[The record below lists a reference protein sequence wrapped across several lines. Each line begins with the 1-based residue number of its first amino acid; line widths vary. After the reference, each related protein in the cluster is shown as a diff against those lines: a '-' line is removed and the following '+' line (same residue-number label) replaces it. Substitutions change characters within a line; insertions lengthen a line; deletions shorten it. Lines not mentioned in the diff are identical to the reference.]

1 MTWQDILLKQTKF
14 ENNIDG
20 WIKVFESQKNL
31 TQFKENINSLD
42 ERTIA
47 SIKNTLRNKKYG
59 EEIVEIADLDGE
71 NIFGQPIPE
80 RQSQQNRLSKLVQR
94 ELNQINELILGAG
107 GLDIDDLIDRIVP
120 RLKVSEPDFLSI
132 EKEINNYLK
141 GGTRVTQIRDRLFPK
156 LRGKVQQ
163 ISSKI
168 ESFAEP
174 NTIKRLATIFKITK
188 GKYIIKRPE
197 LKKKLESF
205 YETIIQKG
213 DPRKIQ
219 RSLAAK
225 TRDIYD
231 HLYLPNAKTR
241 DKPLTLEFS
250 KALQKQPAT
259 LEGFEEFMYVK
270 VPTKSVNKD
279 SFYRRIEHENHL
291 YIPFEDAQ
299 EVLDDE
305 APNGLGGVVDNIG
318 SGQRIVVNGEPILG
332 KKLPLEKD
340 EVLDDFK
347 DKDKDLSESLRYWA
361 FSETS
366 KVKDWGQLAF
376 DILSEFL
383 KDLRKNK
390 NLLGELIKIGIV
402 EEVES

>member
-14 ENNIDG
+14 KDDIDD
-20 WIKVFESQKNL
+20 WTEVFESQKNL

-47 SIKNTLRNKKYG
+47 SVKNTLRDKEYGQNIVNNSDRDNKK
-59 EEIVEIADLDGE
+59 
-71 NIFGQPIPE
+71 IFDQPIPE
-80 RQSQQNRLSKLVQR
+80 RPSQQKRLSKLVQR
-94 ELNQINELILGAG
+94 ELNEINELILDAG
-107 GLDIDDLIDRIVP
+107 GLDIDDLIERIVP
-120 RLKVSEPDFLSI
+120 RLKVSEPDFLNI

-156 LRGKVQQ
+156 LRGKVQE

-197 LKKKLESF
+197 LEKKLESF

-213 DPRKIQ
+213 DPKKIQ

-225 TRDIYD
+225 TEDIYK
-231 HLYLPNAKTR
+231 HLYSNKL
-241 DKPLTLEFS
+241 LTPEFS

-279 SFYRRIEHENHL
+279 SFYRRIEHKNHL

-305 APNGLGGVVDNIG
+305 APNGLGGVVGNIG
-318 SGQRIVVNGEPILG
+318 SGQRIVVNGKPILTG
-332 KKLPLEKD
+332 NKLPLEKN
-340 EVLDDFK
+340 EVMADFK
-347 DKDKDLSESLRYWA
+347 NKDKDLSESLRYWA
-361 FSETS
+361 FSKTS
-366 KVKDWGQLAF
+366 KVKDWEQLAF

-390 NLLGELIKIGIV
+390 NLLGEFINMGIV

>member
-14 ENNIDG
+14 EDDIDD
-20 WIKVFESQKNL
+20 WTEVFESQKNL

-47 SIKNTLRNKKYG
+47 SVKNTLRDKEYGQNIVNNSDRDNKK
-59 EEIVEIADLDGE
+59 
-71 NIFGQPIPE
+71 IFDQPIPE
-80 RQSQQNRLSKLVQR
+80 RPSQQKRLSKLVQR
-94 ELNQINELILGAG
+94 ELNEINELILDAG

-120 RLKVSEPDFLSI
+120 RLKVSEPDFLNI

-188 GKYIIKRPE
+188 GNHIIKRPE
-197 LKKKLESF
+197 LEKKLESF

-219 RSLAAK
+219 KSLKAK
-225 TRDIYD
+225 TGNIYD
-231 HLYLPNAKTR
+231 HLYLPNKS
-241 DKPLTLEFS
+241 LTLEFS

-270 VPTKSVNKD
+270 VPVKSVNENFFPDKIKD
-279 SFYRRIEHENHL
+279 KNDL

-299 EVLDDE
+299 EFLDDE

-318 SGQRIVVNGEPILG
+318 SGQRIVVNGKSILTG
-332 KKLPLEKD
+332 NKLPLEKN
-340 EVLDDFK
+340 EVLADFK
-347 DKDKDLSESLRYWA
+347 NKDKDLSESLRYWA
-361 FSETS
+361 FSKTS
-366 KVKDWGQLAF
+366 KVKDWEQLAF

-390 NLLGELIKIGIV
+390 NLLGELIKMGIV

>member
-1 MTWQDILLKQTKF
+1 VTWQDILLKQTKF
-14 ENNIDG
+14 EDDIDD
-20 WIKVFESQKNL
+20 WTEVFESQKNL

-47 SIKNTLRNKKYG
+47 SVKNTLRDKEYGQNIVNNSDRDNKK
-59 EEIVEIADLDGE
+59 
-71 NIFGQPIPE
+71 IFDQPIPE
-80 RQSQQNRLSKLVQR
+80 RPSQQKRLSKLVQR
-94 ELNQINELILGAG
+94 ELNEINELILDAG

-188 GKYIIKRPE
+188 GNHIIKRPE
-197 LKKKLESF
+197 LEKKLESF

-219 RSLAAK
+219 KSLKAK
-225 TRDIYD
+225 TGNIYD
-231 HLYLPNAKTR
+231 HLYLPNKS
-241 DKPLTLEFS
+241 LTLEFS

-270 VPTKSVNKD
+270 VPVKSVNENFFPDKIKD
-279 SFYRRIEHENHL
+279 KNDL

-299 EVLDDE
+299 EFLDDE

-318 SGQRIVVNGEPILG
+318 SGQRIVVNGKSILTG
-332 KKLPLEKD
+332 NKLPLEKN
-340 EVLDDFK
+340 EVLADFK
-347 DKDKDLSESLRYWA
+347 NKDKDLSESLRYWA
-361 FSETS
+361 FSKTS
-366 KVKDWGQLAF
+366 KVKDWEQLAF

-390 NLLGELIKIGIV
+390 NLLGELIKMGIV

>member
-14 ENNIDG
+14 EDDIDD

-94 ELNQINELILGAG
+94 ELNEINELILDAG

-188 GKYIIKRPE
+188 GNHIIKRPE
-197 LKKKLESF
+197 LEKKLESF

-219 RSLAAK
+219 RLLKAK
-225 TRDIYD
+225 AGNIYD
-231 HLYLPNAKTR
+231 HLYLPNKS
-241 DKPLTLEFS
+241 LTPEFS

-270 VPTKSVNKD
+270 VPAKSVNKD
-279 SFYRRIEHENHL
+279 SFPNRIEYKNDL

-305 APNGLGGVVDNIG
+305 APDGLGGVVDNIG

-332 KKLPLEKD
+332 KKLPLEKK
-340 EVLDDFK
+340 EVLKDFNK
-347 DKDKDLSESLRYWA
+347 KDKDLSESLRYWA

-390 NLLGELIKIGIV
+390 NLLSELINIGIV

>member
-1 MTWQDILLKQTKF
+1 M
-14 ENNIDG
+14 
-20 WIKVFESQKNL
+20 
-31 TQFKENINSLD
+31 
-42 ERTIA
+42 
-47 SIKNTLRNKKYG
+47 
-59 EEIVEIADLDGE
+59 
-71 NIFGQPIPE
+71 
-80 RQSQQNRLSKLVQR
+80 
-94 ELNQINELILGAG
+94 
-107 GLDIDDLIDRIVP
+107 
-120 RLKVSEPDFLSI
+120 
-132 EKEINNYLK
+132 K

-188 GKYIIKRPE
+188 GNHIIKRPE
-197 LKKKLESF
+197 LEKKLESF

-225 TRDIYD
+225 TGDIYN

-270 VPTKSVNKD
+270 VPAKSVNENFFPDKIKD
-279 SFYRRIEHENHL
+279 KNDL
-291 YIPFEDAQ
+291 YIPFEDAR
-299 EVLDDE
+299 EFLDDE
-305 APNGLGGVVDNIG
+305 APNGLGGVVGNIG
-318 SGQRIVVNGEPILG
+318 SGQRIVVNGKPILTG
-332 KKLPLEKD
+332 NKLPLEKN
-340 EVLDDFK
+340 EVMADF
-347 DKDKDLSESLRYWA
+347 DKKNKDLSESLRYWA
-361 FSETS
+361 FSKTS
-366 KVKDWGQLAF
+366 KVKDWEQLAF

-390 NLLGELIKIGIV
+390 NLLSELIKLGIV

>member
-1 MTWQDILLKQTKF
+1 
-14 ENNIDG
+14 
-20 WIKVFESQKNL
+20 
-31 TQFKENINSLD
+31 
-42 ERTIA
+42 
-47 SIKNTLRNKKYG
+47 
-59 EEIVEIADLDGE
+59 
-71 NIFGQPIPE
+71 
-80 RQSQQNRLSKLVQR
+80 
-94 ELNQINELILGAG
+94 
-107 GLDIDDLIDRIVP
+107 
-120 RLKVSEPDFLSI
+120 
-132 EKEINNYLK
+132 
-141 GGTRVTQIRDRLFPK
+141 RVTQIRDRLFPK

-188 GKYIIKRPE
+188 GNHIIKRPE
-197 LKKKLESF
+197 LEKKLESF

-219 RSLAAK
+219 RSLQAK
-225 TRDIYD
+225 AGDIYD
-231 HLYLPNAKTR
+231 HLYLPNKS
-241 DKPLTLEFS
+241 LTLEFS

-270 VPTKSVNKD
+270 VPAKSVNENFFPDKIKD
-279 SFYRRIEHENHL
+279 KNDL

-299 EVLDDE
+299 EFLDDE

-332 KKLPLEKD
+332 KKLPLEKN
-340 EVLDDFK
+340 EVMADFK
-347 DKDKDLSESLRYWA
+347 KKDKDLSESLRYWA

-366 KVKDWGQLAF
+366 KVKDWEQLAF

-390 NLLGELIKIGIV
+390 NLLGELIKMGIV

>member
-14 ENNIDG
+14 EDDIDD
-20 WIKVFESQKNL
+20 WTEVFESQKNL

-47 SIKNTLRNKKYG
+47 SVKNTLRDKEYGQNIVNNSDRDNKK
-59 EEIVEIADLDGE
+59 
-71 NIFGQPIPE
+71 IFDQPIPE
-80 RQSQQNRLSKLVQR
+80 RPSQQKRLSKLVQR
-94 ELNQINELILGAG
+94 ELNEINELILDAG

-188 GKYIIKRPE
+188 GNHIIKRPE
-197 LKKKLESF
+197 LEKKLESF

-219 RSLAAK
+219 KSLKAK
-225 TRDIYD
+225 TGNIYD
-231 HLYLPNAKTR
+231 HLYLPNKS
-241 DKPLTLEFS
+241 LTLEFS

-270 VPTKSVNKD
+270 VPVKSVNENFFPDKIKD
-279 SFYRRIEHENHL
+279 KNDL

-299 EVLDDE
+299 EFLDDE

-318 SGQRIVVNGEPILG
+318 SGQRIVVNGKSILTG
-332 KKLPLEKD
+332 NKLPLEKN
-340 EVLDDFK
+340 EVLADFK
-347 DKDKDLSESLRYWA
+347 NKDKDLSESLRYWA
-361 FSETS
+361 FSKTS
-366 KVKDWGQLAF
+366 KVKDWEQLAF

-390 NLLGELIKIGIV
+390 NLLGELIKMGIV

>member
-14 ENNIDG
+14 EDDIDD
-20 WIKVFESQKNL
+20 WTEVFESQKNL

-47 SIKNTLRNKKYG
+47 SVKNTLRDKEYGQNIVNNSDRDNKK
-59 EEIVEIADLDGE
+59 
-71 NIFGQPIPE
+71 IFDQPIPE
-80 RQSQQNRLSKLVQR
+80 RPSQQKRLSKLVQR
-94 ELNQINELILGAG
+94 ELNEINELILDAG

-188 GKYIIKRPE
+188 GNHIIKRPE
-197 LKKKLESF
+197 LEKKLESF

-219 RSLAAK
+219 KSLKAK
-225 TRDIYD
+225 TGNIYD
-231 HLYLPNAKTR
+231 HLYLPNKS
-241 DKPLTLEFS
+241 LTLEFS

-270 VPTKSVNKD
+270 VPAKSVNENFFPDKIKD
-279 SFYRRIEHENHL
+279 KNDL

-299 EVLDDE
+299 EFLDDE

-318 SGQRIVVNGEPILG
+318 SGQRIVVNGKSILTG
-332 KKLPLEKD
+332 NKLPLEKN
-340 EVLDDFK
+340 EVLADFK
-347 DKDKDLSESLRYWA
+347 NKDKDLSESLRYWA

-366 KVKDWGQLAF
+366 KVKDWEQLAF

-390 NLLGELIKIGIV
+390 NLLGELIKMGIV